1 MNSAENFRPAV
12 SMVAPAKK
20 RHAIL
25 ELARRA
31 EELKFAGI
39 ACPSLGATMGL
50 CVSLAHSTN
59 EIKFWTSIQ
68 PIYYSHAIEMAN
80 TAAHIHEV
88 SNGRFALGLGVS
100 HGPVIDRLGATT
112 ATPLADIKNYL
123 ATMKAQERF
132 SGDLPPIYL
141 AALRN
146 KMMHL
151 ASEISNGAIWA
162 NASRKSIATQIAL
175 LPDAKRS
182 NMFLANMIPTVI
194 SDDVEAARAIH
205 RKTLVGYVTLPNY
218 RNYWRACGY
227 GEQIDAFEKILS
239 ESAKES
245 RNTEIISAMDN
256 EWLDDCTISGDV
268 DTVRERLYGWSQIG
282 VLPIAVMSST
292 SGGQAQAISQLF
304 DAFS

>member
-31 EELKFAGI
+31 EELKFVGI

-151 ASEISNGAIWA
+151 AS
-162 NASRKSIATQIAL
+162 
-175 LPDAKRS
+175 
-182 NMFLANMIPTVI
+182 
-194 SDDVEAARAIH
+194 
-205 RKTLVGYVTLPNY
+205 
-218 RNYWRACGY
+218 
-227 GEQIDAFEKILS
+227 
-239 ESAKES
+239 
-245 RNTEIISAMDN
+245 
-256 EWLDDCTISGDV
+256 
-268 DTVRERLYGWSQIG
+268 
-282 VLPIAVMSST
+282 
-292 SGGQAQAISQLF
+292 
-304 DAFS
+304 

>member
-1 MNSAENFRPAV
+1 
-12 SMVAPAKK
+12 MVAPAKK

-151 ASEISNGAIWA
+151 ASEISKPR
-162 NASRKSIATQIAL
+162 ASSCRCPKSLLLSMPDHAHCARRTQT
-175 LPDAKRS
+175 RS
-182 NMFLANMIPTVI
+182 WRHSTC
-194 SDDVEAARAIH
+194 
-205 RKTLVGYVTLPNY
+205 VT
-218 RNYWRACGY
+218 
-227 GEQIDAFEKILS
+227 
-239 ESAKES
+239 
-245 RNTEIISAMDN
+245 
-256 EWLDDCTISGDV
+256 
-268 DTVRERLYGWSQIG
+268 
-282 VLPIAVMSST
+282 
-292 SGGQAQAISQLF
+292 
-304 DAFS
+304 